1 MAWEAGKRWFFMG
14 WLASLITYLGAATG
28 IVVALLMAVTVFL
41 AAADQPT
48 ITPQKSAIVSS
59 PRKFAATKDATP
71 RVTAGI
77 GHWKPSG
84 TSGIIREGVL
94 DLQMKSLAYAR
105 SRVTRANQTWRK
117 KFLYMFSW
125 RERTRH
131 LAFQQQTSDFESRFM
146 GYVDDPSADPSLI
159 R

>member
-1 MAWEAGKRWFFMG
+1 MG
-14 WLASLITYLGAATG
+14 FLASLIAYLGAATG
-28 IVVALLMAVTVFL
+28 IVVALLMALTIFL
-41 AAADQPT
+41 AAPDQPT

-59 PRKFAATKDATP
+59 PRKFGSTKDATP

-77 GHWKPSG
+77 GYWKPSV
-84 TSGIIREGVL
+84 TSGIIREGGL
-94 DLQMKSLAYAR
+94 ELQIKRPAYA
-105 SRVTRANQTWRK
+105 
-117 KFLYMFSW
+117 LYMLAW